1 MWDRFP
7 SRSIPVSVSPL
18 PLSRE
23 EGEGASSQ
31 GAFRWGGVGGGEG
44 GGIGSKGSVCEGGR
58 RGFYTRNYVRVKE
71 G

>member
-1 MWDRFP
+1 M
-7 SRSIPVSVSPL
+7 SVSPL

-31 GAFRWGGVGGGEG
+31 GAFRWGGVGGG
-44 GGIGSKGSVCEGGR
+44 GGIGSKGSVGEGGR